1 MTETHKLE
9 IEIAQLTLQQKID
22 DLEAQVVMLAEKESE
37 AKRQLESEI
46 RSKAELQQQIQKQV
60 KEA

>member
-22 DLEAQVVMLAEKESE
+22 DLEAQVAVIAQKESE
-37 AKRQLESEI
+37 AKKQLENEI
-46 RSKAELQQQIQKQV
+46 KSKAELQQQIQKQF